1 MGGMRLDN
9 NSHYGMK
16 LSPRLAGLYIMNG
29 RTSFRGSVSF
39 AYKAPASSLAYQ
51 SLAVKTG
58 ANHDSL
64 LYISIPNSDLEPE
77 QFMAIELG
85 LIKKYRNGLNFN
97 LSLYYNEIRNNIIER
112 NVFLKDLSLPLA
124 VITSDSATVLQRS
137 NARNSVYRLYGIQ
150 ATFKANDI
158 VKSIHLNGELSLTIA
173 KSSNDFPAILQIAS
187 DYLSNFKLIPKH
199 NGQLKI
205 SMRPTKNL
213 YLQVTSI
220 WTSSWLRV
228 IIPIKS
234 LYEQLLKN
242 YDGFYSM
249 DIVADYK
256 IGPNIN
262 SFIKVTNLFDERYGG
277 PFYSGMNTPLPYN
290 PQTGRSISFGLTYTL
305 N

>member
-1 MGGMRLDN
+1 
-9 NSHYGMK
+9 
-16 LSPRLAGLYIMNG
+16 
-29 RTSFRGSVSF
+29 
-39 AYKAPASSLAYQ
+39 
-51 SLAVKTG
+51 
-58 ANHDSL
+58 
-64 LYISIPNSDLEPE
+64 
-77 QFMAIELG
+77 
-85 LIKKYRNGLNFN
+85 
-97 LSLYYNEIRNNIIER
+97 
-112 NVFLKDLSLPLA
+112 
-124 VITSDSATVLQRS
+124 
-137 NARNSVYRLYGIQ
+137 
-150 ATFKANDI
+150 
-158 VKSIHLNGELSLTIA
+158 
-173 KSSNDFPAILQIAS
+173 
-187 DYLSNFKLIPKH
+187 
-199 NGQLKI
+199 
-205 SMRPTKNL
+205 MRPTKNL